1 MGNPRPLA
9 DPLRYFGAFWRFWL
23 ATGATFIGI
32 SALFYRLLA
41 TFGRPFGSHRLM
53 IREYAQQIYRLGVLG
68 WPIVALSGLILG
80 LSIIVYIAAQ
90 LRKIHLEELIGS
102 LLVIVVVRELGPI
115 LTALLVLL
123 RSGAAMIVEI
133 GVMKLDREMESLELM
148 GLETEIVIGAPRF
161 WGLLISLAILFG
173 IFLFSA
179 IIGGYLF
186 GQLLTDIYWQKLWRS
201 FLNALNWEDVIISTG
216 KILLFAMSMGS
227 IAIYYGLGTKDHWE
241 SLVSQTSRGAVAALI
256 ALGLLNTLLS
266 IVRYLV

>member
-1 MGNPRPLA
+1 MTQPGSLDPLA
-9 DPLRYFGAFWRFWL
+9 FFGALWRRAVASL
-23 ATGATFIGI
+23 TTFIGI
-32 SALFYRLLA
+32 SALFYRLL
-41 TFGRPFGSHRLM
+41 TTLGRPFGSPRLM

-68 WPIVALSGLILG
+68 WPIVALSGLLLG

-133 GVMKLDREMESLELM
+133 GTMKLDREMEALELL
-148 GLETEIVIGAPRF
+148 GLEPELVVGAPRF
-161 WGLLISLAILFG
+161 WGLLLSLIILFG

-186 GQLLTDIYWQKLWRS
+186 GQVLTDIYWQKLWRS
-201 FLNALNWEDVIISTG
+201 FLAALNWEDVVISAG
-216 KILLFAMSMGS
+216 KIVFFAMAMGS
-227 IAIYYGLGTKDHWE
+227 IAIYYGLATKDHWE
-241 SLVSQTSRGAVAALI
+241 SLAEQTAAGAVAALI

-266 IVRYLV
+266 LVRYVA

>member
-1 MGNPRPLA
+1 MARTSPLV
-9 DPLRYFGAFWRFWL
+9 DPLRFFAAFWRAAL
-23 ATGATFIGI
+23 ALGASFLSI
-32 SALFYRLLA
+32 SALFYRLLT
-41 TFGRPFGSHRLM
+41 TFGQPFGSHRLM
-53 IREYAQQIYRLGVLG
+53 LREYARQIYRLGFRG
-68 WPIVALSGLILG
+68 WPIVALAGLLLG

-90 LRKIHLEELIGS
+90 LRKIQLEELIGT

-133 GVMKLDREMESLELM
+133 GIMKLDREMESLELM

-161 WGLLISLAILFG
+161 WGLLLSLIILFG
-173 IFLFSA
+173 IFVFSA

-201 FLNALNWEDVIISTG
+201 FLNALNWQDVIISTG
-216 KILLFAMSMGS
+216 KIVLFALSMGC
-227 IAIYYGLGTKDHWE
+227 IAIYYGLGTKDYWE
-241 SLVSQTSRGAVAALI
+241 SLAVQTSRGAVAALI

-266 IVRYLV
+266 ILNYLV